1 MTRWLLASG
10 AAVLACCA
18 GNCLFELPGTLPPP
32 NLLDGTF
39 ALTPIE
45 QGPNVRIRI
54 DNNAIVA
61 FIENGVDK
69 QLTVGGSIQQLPGRI
84 NHLTLSG
91 FMTPFPGR
99 PQEQWTVSFSGNEG
113 NAGIYNGTLVFRLTT
128 RTDEFASF
136 PAKFER
142 VGS

>member
-1 MTRWLLASG
+1 MTRWIAASG

-18 GNCLFELPGTLPPP
+18 GNCLFEIPGTQPPP
-32 NLLDGTF
+32 KFFDGTF
-39 ALTPIE
+39 DLTP
-45 QGPNVRIRI
+45 QGPGPKVRIRI
-54 DNNAIVA
+54 NNNAIVA

-69 QLTVGGSIQQLPGRI
+69 QLTVGGSIQQLAGRI
-84 NHLTLSG
+84 THLTLSG

-99 PQEQWTVSFSGNEG
+99 PQEQWTVSFSGDEGNEG
-113 NAGIYNGTLVFRLTT
+113 AYNGTLVFRLTS
-128 RTDEFASF
+128 RSDEFANY